1 MSETVV
7 NGKAIIV
14 GGGGI
19 APGDLDFYQ
28 GPDDLVLAAD
38 SGYEALK
45 KAGRIPDLLV
55 GDLDSLE
62 EAPKDIPLIRLPVE
76 KDDTD
81 TAYCVK
87 EALDRGYRK
96 ILIFG
101 ALGGDRISHTVANL
115 QLLKFIRDQGAVA
128 MLKQGKTRIQML
140 VNEESIYFPPGRKAE
155 ISLFAY
161 GQDTTVTLRGLKYSG
176 DYITLSPGY
185 PLGVSNSLTGE
196 EAVVEVH
203 EGTLLVIQEE

>member
-1 MSETVV
+1 MNETTH

-14 GGGGI
+14 GGGEL

-28 GPDDLVLAAD
+28 GPDDFLIAAD
-38 SGYEALK
+38 SGYKALQS
-45 KAGRIPDLLV
+45 AGITPDLLI
-55 GDLDSLE
+55 GDFDSLE
-62 EAPKDIPLIRLPVE
+62 EVPEDIPLIRLPVE

-87 EALDRGYRK
+87 EALERGYRK

-101 ALGGDRISHTVANL
+101 ALGGERFSHAIANL
-115 QLLKFIRDQGAVA
+115 QLLKYIRDNGAAA
-128 MLKQGKTRIQML
+128 MLKQGRTRVQML
-140 VNEESIYFPPGRKAE
+140 VNEESIYFPPGRSAE

-161 GQDTTVTLRGLKYSG
+161 GQDTCVTLRGLKYSG

-203 EGTLLVIQEE
+203 EGALLVVQEE